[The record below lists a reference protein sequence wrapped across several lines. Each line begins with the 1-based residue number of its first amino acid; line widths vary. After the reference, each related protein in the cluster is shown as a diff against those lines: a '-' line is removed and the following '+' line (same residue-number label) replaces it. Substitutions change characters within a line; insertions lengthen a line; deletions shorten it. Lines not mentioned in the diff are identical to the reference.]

1 MIEGNEKIKIW
12 NIQRSKEKKLERW
25 TQRIED
31 GGWKTG
37 GKERI
42 EGRHFGKWKKRNK
55 DILVRWK
62 ETMK

>member
-1 MIEGNEKIKIW
+1 
-12 NIQRSKEKKLERW
+12 L

-42 EGRHFGKWKKRNK
+42 EGRHFGKWEKKKLRHSGKVERNEEIK
-55 DILVRWK
+55 H
-62 ETMK
+62 EN